1 MLEAPRKS
9 RKKFN
14 PRNLAKASEV
24 RNLQDEVVFLLT
36 KAKVQHLI
44 RMIKTTGCLH
54 LDVKEAPKEVQGE
67 VQRRVQEEVQGN
79 HCHLFH

>member
-1 MLEAPRKS
+1 MLEVPRKRS
-9 RKKFN
+9 KKAN
-14 PRNLAKASEV
+14 PRNLVKALAQED
-24 RNLQDEVVFLLT
+24 LQDEVVFLLT

-67 VQRRVQEEVQGN
+67 VQRQVQEEVQGN